1 MKISIFYDH
10 LQEAV
15 EQSGLCMDEVV
26 QKVRNAGITGLEIN
40 LTSLIEQEKQV
51 VTLLEKYD
59 MNISCIYEFYDWG
72 NHPDLAYGRKHVD
85 MAGKMG
91 AKNILVVPGFLPDEE
106 AEMLRM
112 AGREKA
118 SLYQFMEK
126 NQKVQQMKK
135 NLQELTAYA
144 ASQNVSVTLEDFDHK
159 AAPFATKWQLLWF
172 MEHVE
177 GLRFTMDIG
186 NFVYSDEDAYAGF
199 QLLKPW
205 MVHIHAK
212 DRGEESLSEV
222 FACNKGMAACP
233 TGAGYLP
240 VERIVREAITEGYQG
255 YVAVEHFGAQ
265 NQIEYMQKSAEF
277 LCRLE
282 DNL

>member
-1 MKISIFYDH
+1 
-10 LQEAV
+10 
-15 EQSGLCMDEVV
+15 
-26 QKVRNAGITGLEIN
+26 
-40 LTSLIEQEKQV
+40 
-51 VTLLEKYD
+51 
-59 MNISCIYEFYDWG
+59 
-72 NHPDLAYGRKHVD
+72 
-85 MAGKMG
+85 
-91 AKNILVVPGFLPDEE
+91 
-106 AEMLRM
+106 
-112 AGREKA
+112 
-118 SLYQFMEK
+118 
-126 NQKVQQMKK
+126 
-135 NLQELTAYA
+135 
-144 ASQNVSVTLEDFDHK
+144 
-159 AAPFATKWQLLWF
+159 
-172 MEHVE
+172 
-177 GLRFTMDIG
+177 
-186 NFVYSDEDAYAGF
+186 
-199 QLLKPW
+199 